1 VNLALSVPDW
11 QPAGRPVL
19 LPPRPAELAGREAQ
33 LDALRGRLTEP
44 DGPWPR
50 IAVLHGLGGT
60 GKTSLAAEYAHRHQ
74 ASFGIVWHLAAE
86 DRTGMET
93 GFARLGALL
102 GVAGRVLDSR
112 PPVASVHTVL
122 ADSGLP
128 WLLIFDNAPDPASVR
143 NFLPRAGR
151 GQILIT
157 SQHGLWPPGQG
168 IEVGALDVA
177 VAADFL
183 ASQTGDPDR
192 AAARDLAAALGG
204 LPLAL
209 AHAAA
214 YTAAAIG
221 SLAGYLELFRQRRA
235 EALARREDDT
245 SEHPAGVAVTLG
257 LALSRLEVTAPEA
270 VALLRLLAVLAAE
283 PVPVRLLLAG
293 KQPAQDLDPHTADAL
308 SPLLGDELA
317 RGNAI
322 AALRRYSLVTPAGG
336 GTLLVHRLVQA
347 VTADQM
353 TADVAG
359 AWRQAAAGLV
369 EAAIPADP
377 DLPHTWPLCAALLP
391 HARAVLP
398 GGSSGMARIVNYIG
412 ASGSYATARD
422 LQREIVSARQTSLGP
437 EHPQTLGARGDLAR
451 WTAEAGDAASA
462 RDQFSRLLPACDR
475 VLSPE
480 HPRTLQHRG
489 ELGNWTGEAGD
500 AASARDQFSGLQPV
514 CERVLGPEHPQTLYV
529 GGDLAWWTGEAGDA
543 ASARDQFAGL
553 LPVCE
558 RALRHEH
565 PATLAARL
573 GLARWTGEAGD
584 SASAR
589 DQYAGLLPACE
600 RVLGREHPRILQA
613 RGDLAYWTG
622 QAGDPAAARDQYA
635 ALLPL
640 REKVSGAEHPDTLTA
655 RASLASFTALAG
667 DPAAA
672 RDQYRGLLPTCERV
686 LGREHPRTLQ
696 ARDDLAYWTGQ
707 AGDPAA
713 ARDQC
718 AALLPLREKV
728 SGAEHPDTLTA
739 RVNLARWTGQAG
751 DPAAAR
757 DQFAGLLPVCER
769 VLGPEHPQSLT
780 ARTGLARWTR
790 QATAP
795 GGPT

>member
-1 VNLALSVPDW
+1 MNLALSVPDW

-19 LPPRPAELAGREAQ
+19 LPPRPAELVGREDQ
-33 LDALRGRLTEP
+33 LDVLRDRLTEP
-44 DGPWPR
+44 HGPWPR

-74 ASFGIVWHLAAE
+74 AGFGIIWHLAAE

-112 PPVASVHTVL
+112 DPVASVYTVL

-143 NFLPRAGR
+143 DFLPRAGR

-168 IEVGALDVA
+168 IEIGALDVT

-214 YTAAAIG
+214 YTVAAIG
-221 SLAGYLELFRQRRA
+221 SLAGYLELFGQRRA

-257 LALSRLEVTAPEA
+257 LAVSRLEATAPAA
-270 VALLRLLAVLAAE
+270 VALLRLLAVLAPE

-293 KQPAQDLDPHTADAL
+293 KQPARDLDPQVADAL

-336 GTLLVHRLVQA
+336 GTLLMHRLVQV

-353 TADVAG
+353 TADMAR

-369 EAAIPADP
+369 EAAVPADP

-398 GGSSGMARIVNYIG
+398 GGSSGMARIVNYVG

-422 LQREIVSARQTSLGP
+422 QYAALLAVREKVFGA
-437 EHPQTLGARGDLAR
+437 EHPDTLTARANLA
-451 WTAEAGDAASA
+451 
-462 RDQFSRLLPACDR
+462 F
-475 VLSPE
+475 
-480 HPRTLQHRG
+480 
-489 ELGNWTGEAGD
+489 
-500 AASARDQFSGLQPV
+500 
-514 CERVLGPEHPQTLYV
+514 
-529 GGDLAWWTGEAGDA
+529 
-543 ASARDQFAGL
+543 
-553 LPVCE
+553 
-558 RALRHEH
+558 
-565 PATLAARL
+565 
-573 GLARWTGEAGD
+573 
-584 SASAR
+584 
-589 DQYAGLLPACE
+589 
-600 RVLGREHPRILQA
+600 
-613 RGDLAYWTG
+613 WTG

-640 REKVSGAEHPDTLTA
+640 REKVFGAEHPDTLTA
-655 RASLASFTALAG
+655 RANLASF
-667 DPAAA
+667 
-672 RDQYRGLLPTCERV
+672 
-686 LGREHPRTLQ
+686 
-696 ARDDLAYWTGQ
+696 TGQ

-713 ARDQC
+713 ARDQY
-718 AALLPLREKV
+718 AALLPVIQKIL
-728 SGAEHPDTLTA
+728 GAQHPDTLTDRA
-739 RVNLARWTGQAG
+739 NLASFTGQAG

-757 DQFAGLLPVCER
+757 DQFAELLPVCER
-769 VLGPEHPQSLT
+769 VLGPEHPQTLT
-780 ARTGLARWTR
+780 ARTSLARWTH
-790 QATAP
+790 QATVP
-795 GGPT
+795 GGPTCLASPYSPGN